1 MLSLNHHHHHC
12 HCHHHHHTTQCDY
25 CIFDHLNNDD
35 DVNLDHRDNGGQSSS
50 STFIHN
56 DQQQQQQQLM
66 TTTSTNVAYISNQNE
81 IDVNEHQMNDATTMK
96 MKMMMMK
103 NSTTINEQQP
113 FDQDGFVGIE
123 LRLMRN
129 LIILSFTS
137 TMILGILQ
145 NLLTIDRYQYGQ
157 WTYIGFAIGFMF
169 SALSVYYAQAF
180 VQRFGPKRTLI
191 ISTVA
196 IILFIFI
203 HYFHNFILFQM
214 AIILFTIFIG
224 PFYAAQLEFISKFMS
239 NLVHLTQTI
248 KRYQEERYQRLLHQ
262 LLFCPSLIVGHL
274 IYVIVFASYSS
285 SSSSS
290 KSSSH
295 HINGSKFHHNHET
308 WTSSSSSSSIK
319 PICIHLFRQ
328 QYCDQA
334 FYYIFSHHYHDFR
347 PSTSSSSSSGD
358 ISLSY
363 NNLQQQT
370 PTFDQNFIK
379 ILVTIFIIIS
389 LSILMAIIFLL
400 NHQEYYQ
407 QQQQVPLEHRS
418 YPSCSIRNV
427 IFRTFRDNHL
437 RLLLPMAFFIGFEQG
452 FFMADYNKLY
462 VSCALGLQAIGSIM
476 LTRGFVHLGATLLVY
491 EFIRHIQRPIVLLA
505 GAICQLSVLAILYL
519 WRPNDDIPLYYVI
532 TITYSLANAIM
543 ETLLLKYI

>member
-1 MLSLNHHHHHC
+1 
-12 HCHHHHHTTQCDY
+12 
-25 CIFDHLNNDD
+25 
-35 DVNLDHRDNGGQSSS
+35 
-50 STFIHN
+50 
-56 DQQQQQQQLM
+56 M

-262 LLFCPSLIVGHL
+262 LLFCPSLI
-274 IYVIVFASYSS
+274 
-285 SSSSS
+285 
-290 KSSSH
+290 
-295 HINGSKFHHNHET
+295 
-308 WTSSSSSSSIK
+308 
-319 PICIHLFRQ
+319 
-328 QYCDQA
+328 
-334 FYYIFSHHYHDFR
+334 
-347 PSTSSSSSSGD
+347 
-358 ISLSY
+358 
-363 NNLQQQT
+363 
-370 PTFDQNFIK
+370 
-379 ILVTIFIIIS
+379 
-389 LSILMAIIFLL
+389 
-400 NHQEYYQ
+400 EYYQ

-543 ETLLLKYI
+543 ETLLLTNVLRTFCSDEWKYAFLTLYSLNNLGYAIAFAMSEFICLYIKLFTLILMLIIAIIPMQLCELRLLKFEKILGPAATLTNTNNDHNQKIIDNVEMIQFNNEQNVQRRY